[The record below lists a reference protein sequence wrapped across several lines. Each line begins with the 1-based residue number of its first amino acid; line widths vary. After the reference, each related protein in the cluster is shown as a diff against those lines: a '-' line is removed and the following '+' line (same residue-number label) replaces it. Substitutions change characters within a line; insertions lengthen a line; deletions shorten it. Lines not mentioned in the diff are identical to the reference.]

1 MGVLDR
7 YGGAA
12 LKYWPEILSSAYQNK
27 NLAETFAAIRG
38 AQARYGLDRPGVQGP
53 DVTVLRGYANKIVNG
68 AKALGAAGLNDA
80 ITAAMMAIAPYTA
93 NTREGIAANPTYHVR
108 FKSTVQADDGT
119 VSEVWQTAV
128 FTRLDWPNTV
138 GELMTSI
145 TNTARELAAQSSGQ
159 NTNTPK
165 GVSLGTSDHE
175 ITVI

>member
-12 LKYWPEILSSAYQNK
+12 LKYWPEILGSAYAHSNVSGMWDK
-27 NLAETFAAIRG
+27 IRG
-38 AQARYGLDRPGVQGP
+38 AQQRYGLEKPGVTGP
-53 DVTVLRGYANKIVNG
+53 DVMTLRGYANRIVNG
-68 AKALGAAGLNDA
+68 AKALGAAGENDV
-80 ITAAMMAIAPYTA
+80 ITADMMAIAPYTA

-108 FKSTVQADDGT
+108 FRNTVQGEDGT
-119 VSEVWQTAV
+119 VSTVWQTAV

-145 TNTARELAAQSSGQ
+145 TNTATELAAQSSGR

-165 GVSLGTSDHE
+165 GVSLFTTDHE
-175 ITVI
+175 ITVL

>member
-12 LKYWPEILSSAYQNK
+12 LKYWPEILAAAYQGK
-27 NLAETFAAIRG
+27 NLAETFADIRG
-38 AQARYGLDRPGVQGP
+38 AQARYGLERPGVQGP

-68 AKALGAAGLNDA
+68 ARALGAAGESDV
-80 ITAAMMAIAPYTA
+80 ITADMMAIAPYTA

-108 FKSTVQADDGT
+108 FKNTIQGEDGT
-119 VSEVWQTAV
+119 VSTVWQTAV

-145 TNTARELAAQSSGQ
+145 TNTATELAAQSSGQ
-159 NTNTPK
+159 NSNTPK
-165 GVSLGTSDHE
+165 GVSLFTSDHE